1 MPAYLFKNPFTQSG
15 RKACNIPHGQT
26 GHVHD
31 QKGRHSVGG
40 RHGSPKTQTW
50 WVSSNQL
57 QESQEGGPWR
67 VWRRWTPPRTSSS
80 GAGMAGKLQGPGGA
94 QERGSG
100 SEGAPGRPPGN
111 WYRSLCSGTGERSP
125 GRRRFY
131 GTPIAPSWQ
140 ISIFRSLI
148 YSREGCYSSPGS
160 SHKALRLRAFSAFS
174 RHVTLCACSSW
185 D

>member
-50 WVSSNQL
+50 WVSSNQR

-80 GAGMAGKLQGPGGA
+80 GAGMAEKLQGPGA
-94 QERGSG
+94 WLWEWGS
-100 SEGAPGRPPGN
+100 SWP
-111 WYRSLCSGTGERSP
+111 SP
-125 GRRRFY
+125 
-131 GTPIAPSWQ
+131 WEL
-140 ISIFRSLI
+140 ISIFMLRDR
-148 YSREGCYSSPGS
+148 REKPGS
-160 SHKALRLRAFSAFS
+160 PAFLWYTYRAILTNFNFPQFDIFEGRVLFFPRLFP
-174 RHVTLCACSSW
+174 
-185 D
+185 